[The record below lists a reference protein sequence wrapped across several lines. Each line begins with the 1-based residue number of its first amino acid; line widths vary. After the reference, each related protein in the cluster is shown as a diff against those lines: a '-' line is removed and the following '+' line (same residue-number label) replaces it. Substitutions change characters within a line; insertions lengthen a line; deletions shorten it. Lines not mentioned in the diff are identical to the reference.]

1 MNDSI
6 NEENVT
12 IPSNQN
18 GEPEENELDV
28 IEPDEENETSEES
41 LMKFFSMIQ
50 NSMSDND
57 DDDDD
62 IGTSMDAND
71 YHNKAV
77 DYARKGRNDK
87 AVQICKEG
95 LSHFPLNVDL
105 IADTIKYSCEMG
117 DMACA
122 EIHYKILK
130 EKIPYERW
138 NWRAFTFSFDY
149 LLEVD
154 PVGNEAI
161 CRELIEQYKLHIPY
175 EEKSY
180 MAESELESA
189 LGNYEES
196 MNALKKAITEHA
208 NASQCAL
215 HLADMQLEWGL
226 FEDAVDTA
234 NYGIS
239 ASAEVQ
245 PSINIPY
252 LYLVRTL
259 ARDSILHKRYFSG
272 DKVTEHDVE
281 KISEEYELLEREFPE
296 LLRHTETVEMRKKML
311 KFINVE
317 A

>member
-12 IPSNQN
+12 IPSNQD

-117 DMACA
+117 DVACA

-130 EKIPYERW
+130 EKCMIIPPRRMME
-138 NWRAFTFSFDY
+138 
-149 LLEVD
+149 
-154 PVGNEAI
+154 I
-161 CRELIEQYKLHIPY
+161 
-175 EEKSY
+175 
-180 MAESELESA
+180 
-189 LGNYEES
+189 
-196 MNALKKAITEHA
+196 
-208 NASQCAL
+208 
-215 HLADMQLEWGL
+215 
-226 FEDAVDTA
+226 
-234 NYGIS
+234 
-239 ASAEVQ
+239 
-245 PSINIPY
+245 
-252 LYLVRTL
+252 
-259 ARDSILHKRYFSG
+259 
-272 DKVTEHDVE
+272 
-281 KISEEYELLEREFPE
+281 
-296 LLRHTETVEMRKKML
+296 
-311 KFINVE
+311 
-317 A
+317 